1 VVPPVHFPG
10 GKAADL
16 FPWTGN
22 NPEDNLSEALVKVGV
37 SNKPQIMNESNTA
50 RPSLI
55 NNLKNKSGLSTLS
68 TLFVAVLEK
77 RQQTGRLQT
86 PNTFKPPP
94 RLTLRDS
101 TREQWLH
108 DLANPTTGLR
118 RLSRTI
124 PHGLTGKV
132 LLEQCLNKNI
142 PLPRALWL
150 AKCVGINELRAHKR
164 KGQAGTVT
172 WGRGW
177 TSSVEQF
184 IDGVIGS
191 IGQGDWKPRITYAL
205 QLATHLYKEHLLDDD
220 HFLDWIVNG
229 LDTCPSERLFI
240 WLLVVSISH
249 YWTAVTCCRRRGKRL
264 AESLLNQL
272 DKIYLLEDLRPY
284 LAVLQYLENTVVR
297 LLATRPACLL
307 LPTAWARYSPLL
319 RKLAER
325 KNHAHVTQAVRRLE
339 LRNTRLLQ
347 SPKKVPSASQTPAGR
362 VYRILDSIDYNKP
375 VRIEDLSCDCMEIV
389 ADAPRLIGILLQWA
403 CTCYREGAH
412 RIYLATR
419 LLRRWNHLGADV
431 YDGIVSHLR
440 DVTWVATGDPSILF
454 RIVAELVRSKTF
466 ATGRYLQWLI
476 ATGSTGYSTDL
487 SSPHSWP
494 LRLVTEIPL
503 SGLPDQIRTLRST
516 LLRGTMHS
524 AELEQRALGYAEHMI
539 SQTLPALFGI
549 YGTTTKPNDVELD
562 KLSSTVKLELGIW
575 LRQHVAQYAE
585 VSAQ

>member
-1 VVPPVHFPG
+1 VQRRDVSQQRRILPGGTGVKDAPKPGAPDVVVPPVQFAG
-10 GKAADL
+10 GKAADV
-16 FPWTGN
+16 FPWTGS
-22 NPEDNLSEALVKVGV
+22 NPEDTLSEPLVKTGI

-108 DLANPTTGLR
+108 DLANPATGLR

-184 IDGVIGS
+184 LDGVVGTM
-191 IGQGDWKPRITYAL
+191 GQGDWKPRITYSL

-229 LDTCPSERLFI
+229 LDTSSSERLFI
-240 WLLVVSISH
+240 WLLVVSVPH
-249 YWTAVTCCRRRGKRL
+249 YWKDITCCRRRGKRL

-272 DKIYLLEDLRPY
+272 EKIYRLEDVTPHQAAL
-284 LAVLQYLENTVVR
+284 LYLEKTLIQ

-307 LPTAWARYSPLL
+307 LPTAWARYGPLL
-319 RKLAER
+319 QKLAAR
-325 KNHAHVTQAVRRLE
+325 RNHLQITQAIRRLE
-339 LRNTRLLQ
+339 QRNNRLLQ
-347 SPKKVPSASQTPAGR
+347 SSQNAPSVSQTPAGR
-362 VYRILDSIDYNKP
+362 VYRLLDSVDYNKP
-375 VRIEDLSCDCMEIV
+375 VRLEDLSLDCMEVV

-403 CTCYREGAH
+403 CSCYREGVH
-412 RIYLATR
+412 RIYLSTR
-419 LLRRWNHLGADV
+419 LLRRWSQLGADV
-431 YDGIVSHLR
+431 YDGIILYLR
-440 DVTWVATGDPSILF
+440 SMDWEDTGEPGILF
-454 RIVAELVRSKTF
+454 KIIAELVRSKTF
-466 ATGRYLQWLI
+466 ETGRYLQWLI
-476 ATGSTGYSTDL
+476 ATGSIGQDKDL
-487 SSPHSWP
+487 SSVSCNP
-494 LRLVTEIPL
+494 LIA
-503 SGLPDQIRTLRST
+503 ST
-516 LLRGTMHS
+516 
-524 AELEQRALGYAEHMI
+524 
-539 SQTLPALFGI
+539 F
-549 YGTTTKPNDVELD
+549 V
-562 KLSSTVKLELGIW
+562 
-575 LRQHVAQYAE
+575 
-585 VSAQ
+585 